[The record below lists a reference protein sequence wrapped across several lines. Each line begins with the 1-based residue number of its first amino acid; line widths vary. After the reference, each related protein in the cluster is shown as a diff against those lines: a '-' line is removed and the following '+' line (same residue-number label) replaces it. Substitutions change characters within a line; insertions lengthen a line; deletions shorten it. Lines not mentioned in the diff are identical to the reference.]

1 MIYSE
6 ELCRSIVEQ
15 IEIGHLTVARAQRE
29 YGIKSAQSICNW
41 LYKNSRSLKKGERI
55 VMEKGNQNKTN
66 EELRKKVKEQE
77 SAFGRKSLEADLYRA
92 IVDLASRE

>member
-1 MIYSE
+1 
-6 ELCRSIVEQ
+6 
-15 IEIGHLTVARAQRE
+15 
-29 YGIKSAQSICNW
+29 
-41 LYKNSRSLKKGERI
+41 
-55 VMEKGNQNKTN
+55 MEKGNQNKTN